1 MWQYQRT
8 DELYH
13 FGVLGMRWGHR
24 KVQHKTFN
32 NRRLM
37 RAYKKQSNDAADLR
51 KHGYIKEANAVQKVA
66 NKSKAKAV
74 ASQQKYD
81 AKQKNKL
88 SKGQKVDN
96 KILTDK
102 QAIKETNRNTKKNVS
117 SVNKAF
123 NAYKKNPNKETYDAY
138 KKIVD
143 DTIKRSKMSNYELRY
158 DFIRDK
164 YWAANKND
172 KKHILSRK

>member
-1 MWQYQRT
+1 MTKGLQYGK
-8 DELYH
+8 LKKIPN
-13 FGVLGMRWGHR
+13 G
-24 KVQHKTFN
+24 
-32 NRRLM
+32 
-37 RAYKKQSNDAADLR
+37 YK
-51 KHGYIKEANAVQKVA
+51 
-66 NKSKAKAV
+66 
-74 ASQQKYD
+74 
-81 AKQKNKL
+81 
-88 SKGQKVDN
+88 KVDN

-158 DFIRDK
+158 DFTKDK